1 LQLHVSTQV
10 TPSAQVRVG
19 PVKRGQKLIAAG
31 AALLAFGI
39 IATGAIRWDRH
50 NLGAV
55 DPAAAEAS
63 EAAKARAALPTTTP
77 SPTADDVASAPPQP
91 AELAK
96 NPIYRV
102 GPLPASRCPQ
112 PKQRPTTLAAARAF
126 YTELLGCLNQ
136 AWAPAIRKA
145 GFTFT
150 PPRLVVVKGQSPSSP
165 CDVSDSTAY
174 YCDDNTIYIDAT
186 YDLSDWAKYGD
197 DRVLAE
203 MMMILGHE
211 YGHHVQMLTGILK
224 GVYQWDL
231 HLNGVDLALQE
242 SRRLE
247 LQANCFSG
255 VYLGADQDWY
265 PVTDSYL
272 TSWQAV
278 VRSFIDP
285 KRDHGNTE
293 NAGNWSIAGYDAAD
307 PKACNTFAAAATF
320 VA

>member
-1 LQLHVSTQV
+1 LQVDATSLVA
-10 TPSAQVRVG
+10 PSAQVIVG
-19 PVKRGQKLIAAG
+19 RVKRGQKLIVGG

-39 IATGAIRWDRH
+39 IATGAIIWDRH
-50 NLGAV
+50 AVSAV

-63 EAAKARAALPTTTP
+63 EAAKARAAVPTTTP

-91 AELAK
+91 VELAK

-102 GPLPASRCPQ
+102 GRLSASRCPQ
-112 PKQRPTTLAAARAF
+112 PKQRPTTLANARAF
-126 YTELLGCLNQ
+126 YTELLGCLNK
-136 AWAPAIRKA
+136 AWAPAIRKS

-150 PPRLVVVKGQSPSSP
+150 PPKLVVVNGQSPSSP
-165 CDVSDSTAY
+165 CDVTDSTAY
-174 YCDDNTIYIDAT
+174 YCDNDTIYIDAS
-186 YDLSDWAKYGD
+186 YDIADWAKYGD
-197 DRVLAE
+197 DRVLAL
-203 MMMILGHE
+203 MTMILGHE
-211 YGHHVQMLTGILK
+211 YGHHVQRLTGILR
-224 GVYQWDL
+224 GVGQWDL

-272 TSWQAV
+272 TDWQAV

-285 KRDHGNTE
+285 KRDHGSTE

-307 PKACNTFAAAATF
+307 PKACNTFTAAAPF

>member
-1 LQLHVSTQV
+1 LQLDVITQV
-10 TPSAQVRVG
+10 TPSAQVMVG
-19 PVKRGQKLIAAG
+19 PVKRGQRFIAGG

-39 IATGAIRWDRH
+39 IATGAILWDRQ
-50 NLGAV
+50 NVATV

-63 EAAKARAALPTTTP
+63 EAAKARAALPSTTS
-77 SPTADDVASAPPQP
+77 SPTADDVTSAPPQP

-102 GPLPASRCPQ
+102 GKLPASRCPE
-112 PKQRPTTLAAARAF
+112 PEYEPTSLANARAF
-126 YTELLGCLNQ
+126 YTELLGCLNK

-150 PPRLVVVKGQSPSSP
+150 PPKLVVVKGQSPSSP
-165 CDVSDSTAY
+165 CDVTDATAY
-174 YCDDNTIYIDAT
+174 YCDNNTIYIDAS
-186 YDLSDWAKYGD
+186 YDLSDWEKYEDGK
-197 DRVLAE
+197 VLAL
-203 MMMILGHE
+203 MTMILGHE
-211 YGHHVQMLTGILK
+211 YGHHVQRLTGMLNA
-224 GVYQWDL
+224 VSQWDL

-255 VYLGADQDWY
+255 LYLGADQDWF
-265 PVTDSYL
+265 PVTEDYL
-272 TSWQAV
+272 LDWQAV

-307 PKACNTFAAAATF
+307 PKACNTFTAAAPF